1 MRRILHGRAD
11 ASAGPSAQADG
22 GARVTP
28 RRRATRKH
36 PDLSTRLLPLIPA
49 GQWKSDPD
57 TALSTL
63 YEDAQSRATEVCDW
77 YMADRLGRRRPS
89 QLLRFAALVLASAG
103 GIIPLVNVAAGQDA
117 SGWGYL
123 LLAAAGVCYG
133 IDHFLG
139 LSAGWMRD
147 MTTVQRVRRRLQEF
161 QFAWMQINAADARKD
176 PAETSVDAYLKL
188 VHDFDCDLEDLVISE
203 TADWVSEFQS
213 GLQQLDAATSKK

>member
-1 MRRILHGRAD
+1 MRLIHHGKAAGSAD
-11 ASAGPSAQADG
+11 PAGQADG
-22 GARVTP
+22 GARGIP
-28 RRRATRKH
+28 ARRAARKH

-49 GQWKSDPD
+49 VQWKSDPD
-57 TALSTL
+57 KALSAL

-77 YMADRLGRRRPS
+77 YMADRLGRRKPS

-103 GIIPLVNVAAGQDA
+103 GIVPLVNVAAGQDA

-147 MTTVQRVRRRLQEF
+147 MTTVQRIRRRLQEF

-176 PAETSVDAYLKL
+176 PPQTSVDAYLKL